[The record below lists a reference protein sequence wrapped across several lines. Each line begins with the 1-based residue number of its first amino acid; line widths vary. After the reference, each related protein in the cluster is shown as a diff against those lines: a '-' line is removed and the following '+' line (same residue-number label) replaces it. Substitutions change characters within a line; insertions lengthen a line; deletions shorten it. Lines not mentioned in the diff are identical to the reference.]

1 MTSESKIDMNPSF
14 LTPSCDLYD
23 EDYYLWLVK
32 QAQLLKS
39 GEFQQVDLGNLV
51 EELEDMGRSERRSIR
66 GNLVIVLL
74 HLLKYQFQ
82 PEQRSQSW
90 QASLIEHR
98 LSLRDGFEESPSLRQ
113 LLEDGQWIQRCY
125 EDACKR
131 ASKET
136 NLPLSNFLLV
146 CPYTTAQM
154 LDEDFLPGDR

>member
-14 LTPSCDLYD
+14 ITPSCGLYD

-39 GEFQQVDLGNLV
+39 GEFKQVDLGNLV

-66 GNLVIVLL
+66 STLVIVLL

-98 LSLRDGFEESPSLRQ
+98 LRLRDGFEESPSLRQ
-113 LLEDGQWIQRCY
+113 LLEDGQWIPRCY

-136 NLPLSNFLLV
+136 NLPLSNFPLV

>member
-1 MTSESKIDMNPSF
+1 MTPESKMHMNPSF
-14 LTPSCDLYD
+14 ITPSSDLYD

-66 GNLVIVLL
+66 SNLMFVLL

-82 PEQRSQSW
+82 PERRSQSW

-98 LSLRDGFEESPSLRQ
+98 LRLRDGFEESPSLRQ
-113 LLEDGQWIQRCY
+113 FLEDGQWIQCCY

-131 ASKET
+131 VSKET
-136 NLPLSNFLLV
+136 SLPLSSFPLV
-146 CPYTTAQM
+146 CPYTAAQM
-154 LDEDFLPGDR
+154 LDEDFLPEDW